1 MAVVVV
7 ADMVVKADVKGEKKQ
22 SRTKGSLCAL

>member
-7 ADMVVKADVKGEKKQ
+7 ADIVVEVDDKVKKKQ
-22 SRTKGSLCAL
+22 SRRKGSLCTL